1 MRTDH
6 REVSDHVSTLNDLK
20 NHCRADE
27 LMDCMWVCWNRWVS
41 WTVIKELEGA
51 ASSFLQPS
59 PPRPSHLR
67 RVQGRKFD
75 PAMVSY
81 LPAVFLLYIPSAE
94 DTPVPVAHSPLQ
106 PSLLLS
112 PLTSPSRREAFWKS
126 RHPSK
131 RSADII
137 FRVTGR
143 KDGGEKNKK
152 CPKHR
157 ETKQQAEGITGDVS
171 K

>member
-6 REVSDHVSTLNDLK
+6 REVLDHVSTLTDLK

-67 RVQGRKFD
+67 AESPGQKVWSCHGFVSSSCVSFIYPFCRGHTCTCRSQPP
-75 PAMVSY
+75 PAK
-81 LPAVFLLYIPSAE
+81 PP
-94 DTPVPVAHSPLQ
+94 
-106 PSLLLS
+106 
-112 PLTSPSRREAFWKS
+112 PLTSHLPLPSRSVLEIETSIKTERWYHFQGHGQKGWRREKQKTKNAQSTEK
-126 RHPSK
+126 RNSK
-131 RSADII
+131 Q
-137 FRVTGR
+137 
-143 KDGGEKNKK
+143 KE
-152 CPKHR
+152 
-157 ETKQQAEGITGDVS
+157 
-171 K
+171 